1 MELIVDILGVL
12 AFIALG
18 WAFSADRKNIDW
30 VSVGLM
36 CAISLFLAWFLTSFE
51 VGRAIVSGAAAGFA
65 ELVTLS
71 YQGINF
77 AFANWVGPDGLDPA
91 PVNFVTSALL
101 PILMIVPLFDT
112 LTYIGFLPWVI
123 KWVGRGLSFI
133 TRRPKF
139 ETFYAVEMM
148 FLGNTEALAVSKVQL
163 QHMRAGRN
171 VTLAMMSMSCVTAAI
186 IGSYIQMVPAQFV
199 ITAIPL
205 NCINALIFSHMLYP
219 VKVTPEEDRIYG
231 LADTPDETPVEDST
245 DAEKIELAKA
255 VEAYEA
261 LPPVK
266 RFFTHDPAK
275 PEKEPYFSFL
285 GDSILTGG
293 QLILIITANVVAF
306 VALAAVINALLGL
319 INPNLSLESI
329 LGVFM
334 FIPAWL
340 MGLDPG
346 TAWDFAQLMGLK
358 LVTNEFVVM
367 GEVSGSVT
375 SFAPHYQAVLTTFIT
390 SFANFS
396 TLGMVIGCF
405 KGMVSKEKNDAI
417 SHQVGRL
424 LLSGIL
430 VSLLSAALVGLFVWS
445 APRHAPSPG
454 ARPHGLRPGLSRAS
468 TPPWRGWVLRTGT
481 GPEGIGLPQGPW
493 GPPVRRPAP
502 VRVAAPRSTRARCRP

>member
-1 MELIVDILGVL
+1 MELFVNILGILVFL
-12 AFIALG
+12 ALG
-18 WAFSADRKNIDW
+18 WAFSSNRKDIDW
-30 VSVGLM
+30 ASVGLM
-36 CAISLFLAWFLTSFE
+36 CAINLFLAWFLTSFE
-51 VGRAIVSGAAAGFA
+51 AGRAIVAGAAAGFA

-77 AFANWVGPDGLDPA
+77 ALANWVGPNGLDPA

-139 ETFYAVEMM
+139 ETFFAVEMM
-148 FLGNTEALAVSKVQL
+148 FLGNTEALAISKVQL
-163 QHMRAGRN
+163 EHMKAGRN
-171 VTLAMMSMSCVTAAI
+171 VTLALMSMSCVTAAI
-186 IGSYIQMVPAQFV
+186 IGSYIQMVPAAYV
-199 ITAIPL
+199 ITAVPL

-219 VKVTPEEDRIYG
+219 VKVTPEEDKIYD
-231 LADTPDETPVEDST
+231 LTDTSDETPVADETS
-245 DAEKIELAKA
+245 AEQIELARA

-261 LPPVK
+261 LPPLK
-266 RFFTHDPAK
+266 RLVTHNPAK

-285 GDSILTGG
+285 GDSILTAG

-319 INPNLSLESI
+319 VNPNLSLESI

-334 FIPAWL
+334 FVPAWL
-340 MGLDPG
+340 MGLDPA

-367 GEVSGSVT
+367 GQVAGSIA
-375 SFAPHYQAVLTTFIT
+375 SFIPHYQAVLTVFLT

-396 TLGMVIGCF
+396 TIGMIIGCF
-405 KGMVSKEKNDAI
+405 KGMVSKEKNDAV
-417 SHQVGRL
+417 SHQVGRM

-430 VSLLSAALVGLFVWS
+430 VSLLSAAFVGLFVW
-445 APRHAPSPG
+445 
-454 ARPHGLRPGLSRAS
+454 
-468 TPPWRGWVLRTGT
+468 
-481 GPEGIGLPQGPW
+481 
-493 GPPVRRPAP
+493 
-502 VRVAAPRSTRARCRP
+502 